1 MLITFFY
8 KEYMKKHFFPNS
20 ILQIIAILIFSLI
33 LTAPWLFVLD
43 SYNHETKILLF
54 FILMTLTFLLIIHL
68 INWKRK
74 VKLSYKFTL
83 INSKALLLLIT
94 ILFLFEFGINIP
106 INSFFNKSNINPF
119 TPLTMTFGA
128 LLIGP
133 ILEEIIFRGIILKGL
148 LIRYSAKNAIII
160 SAILFGLIH
169 GKPLLILPAIIT
181 GLFFGWIYYKT
192 KSIGTTI
199 LLHSIT
205 NLFALSGVFLMQ
217 KLKIY
222 ISLYQFNSYR
232 IISILISF
240 IILTFI
246 LKRLGF
252 KLNNTLA
259 SL

>member
-1 MLITFFY
+1 
-8 KEYMKKHFFPNS
+8 MKKHFFPNT
-20 ILQIIAILIFSLI
+20 ILQIIVSLI
-33 LTAPWLFVLD
+33 SSVILATPWLFVL
-43 SYNHETKILLF
+43 NNQNKKTKILLF
-54 FILMTLTFLLIIHL
+54 FILITLTFLVIIHL

-74 VKLSYKFTL
+74 VKISYNFRL
-83 INSKALLLLIT
+83 INNKSLLLLII
-94 ILFLFEFGINIP
+94 ILFLFEFGINVP
-106 INSFFNKSNINPF
+106 INSFFNESNANPF
-119 TPLTMTFGA
+119 TPLTITFGA
-128 LLIGP
+128 LFIAP

-148 LIRYSAKNAIII
+148 LISYSAKKAIIV

-169 GKPLLILPAIIT
+169 GKVLLILPAIII

-199 LLHSIT
+199 LLHSFA
-205 NLFALSGVFLMQ
+205 NLFALSSIFLIQ

-222 ISLYQFNSYR
+222 SSFFQFNSYR

-246 LKRLGF
+246 LKRLYI
-252 KLNNTLA
+252 KLNNTIT